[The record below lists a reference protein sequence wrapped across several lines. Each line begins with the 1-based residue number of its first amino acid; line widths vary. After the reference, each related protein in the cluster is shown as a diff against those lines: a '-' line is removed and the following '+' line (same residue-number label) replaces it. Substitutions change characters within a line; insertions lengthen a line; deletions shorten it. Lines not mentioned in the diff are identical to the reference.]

1 MQCVSMETAPIAR
14 TSLMVA
20 VNVGRE
26 NDAYIE
32 QYAAAVIKWGEEHPI
47 KTRKSVFLKLF
58 PEATIAEDGMPD
70 ADPCFINQ
78 NLSGRCT
85 GDNCEKCRRE
95 FWLKEI
101 ER

>member
-1 MQCVSMETAPIAR
+1 MPSSVGKHSSVQNASNEENAVSVVE
-14 TSLMVA
+14 
-20 VNVGRE
+20 
-26 NDAYIE
+26 
-32 QYAAAVIKWGEEHPI
+32 KWAKDNPI
-47 KTRKSVFLKLF
+47 KTRMTEFSKMF

-85 GDNCEKCRRE
+85 EDNCKKCRRE